1 MYVSLMYVQPFLKIA
16 LACLIVVVKN
26 GGGIIWA
33 MKVFP
38 EIFRMGRGNQNNF
51 GNLALQQGVANYMEE
66 KGNKFDFCTDFN
78 SKIFGIS

>member
-1 MYVSLMYVQPFLKIA
+1 MLDARSTLSYVMSKNGQTYFKNLVCMYVSLMYVQPFLKIA

-51 GNLALQQGVANYMEE
+51 GNLALQ
-66 KGNKFDFCTDFN
+66 
-78 SKIFGIS
+78 